1 MDYTVLEKSPLF
13 AGIPAVELRELLE
26 TTPHHIQCYDKG
38 ETIFH
43 LMDPATQIGIILE
56 GRLLAVDPGKENREE
71 QSAYSRICFQ
81 MGNAYECL
89 NVSRPSLH
97 RELRKLEEAGIITYA
112 PPMITINDREALQDV
127 LCQ

>member
-89 NVSRPSLH
+89 PSITSQGTEKTGRSRDH
-97 RELRKLEEAGIITYA
+97 
-112 PPMITINDREALQDV
+112 N
-127 LCQ
+127 LCPAYDYN

>member
-13 AGIPAVELRELLE
+13 TGIPAAELRELLE
-26 TTPHHIQCYDKG
+26 ITPHHIQCYDKG

-81 MGNAYECL
+81 MGYADECF
-89 NVSRPSLH
+89 
-97 RELRKLEEAGIITYA
+97 EAVA
-112 PPMITINDREALQDV
+112 PPGIETAGDRGHD
-127 LCQ
+127 